1 MQNKFNAG
9 IVGLGVYVPER
20 VLTNFEL
27 ESILETS
34 DEWIRSR
41 TGIRERR
48 IAAPEQASS
57 DLAYEASRLALENA
71 KVSADEVDLIVC
83 STLSPDMPFPATG
96 CIVQEML
103 GAKKA
108 AAFDLEAGCSGFI
121 YGLSVA
127 QAFIAAG
134 IYKTVLVIGT
144 DVMSR
149 MVNWKDRDTCVLF
162 GDGAGAV
169 VLKPVKSDQGILS
182 VHLGSDG
189 SGADTLLVPAG
200 GSRMPFSEEAFA
212 RNLQYIH
219 MSGGDVFRF
228 AVKAMCNATTQVLD
242 GAGLKR
248 EDMDF
253 LVPHQANTRII
264 EAAAKRLKLP
274 LEKVVVT
281 VDRYGNNSTASVPL
295 ALEAAVRDG
304 RIKDGYNIVL
314 VGFGAGLTWGAVA
327 MRWCLPCVVN

>member
-1 MQNKFNAG
+1 MHKKFNAG
-9 IVGLGVYVPER
+9 IVGLGAYVPER
-20 VLTNFEL
+20 VLSNLEL

-34 DEWIRSR
+34 DEWIQSR

-57 DLAYEASRLALENA
+57 DLAFEAARMALENA
-71 KVSADEVDLIVC
+71 KVAADEVDLIVC
-83 STLSPDMPFPATG
+83 ATLSPDMPFPATG
-96 CIVQEML
+96 CIVQDML

-121 YGLSVA
+121 YGLAVA
-127 QAFIAAG
+127 QAFIIGG

-169 VLKPVKSDQGILS
+169 VLKPVESGGILS

-200 GSRMPFSEEAFA
+200 GSRMPFSQETFD

-219 MSGGDVFRF
+219 MSGGEVFKF
-228 AVKAMCNATTQVLD
+228 AVKAMCNATKQVLE
-242 GAGLKR
+242 GAGLKP
-248 EDMDF
+248 EDIGF

-264 EAAAKRLKLP
+264 ESAAKRLKLP
-274 LEKVVVT
+274 MEKVVVT

-295 ALEAAVRDG
+295 ALEEAVKDG
-304 RIKDGYNIVL
+304 RIKDGQNVIL

-327 MRWCLPCVVN
+327 MRWVSSCSL

>member
-9 IVGLGVYVPER
+9 IVGLGTYVPER
-20 VLTNFEL
+20 VLTNLEL
-27 ESILETS
+27 ESMLETS

-41 TGIRERR
+41 TGIKERR

-57 DLAYEASRLALENA
+57 DLAFEAARLALENG

-83 STLSPDMPFPATG
+83 ATLSPDMLFPATG
-96 CIVQEML
+96 CIVQDRL

-121 YGLSVA
+121 YGLAVA
-127 QAFIAAG
+127 QAFITSG

-149 MVNWKDRDTCVLF
+149 MVNWKERDTCVLF

-169 VLKPVKSDQGILS
+169 VVKPVESDQGILS

-200 GSRMPFSEEAFA
+200 GSRMPFSQETLD

-219 MSGGDVFRF
+219 MNGGEVFKF
-228 AVKAMCNATTQVLD
+228 AVKAMCNATKQVLD
-242 GAGLKR
+242 DAGLKQ
-248 EDMDF
+248 EDIDF

-264 EAAAKRLKLP
+264 ESAAKRLKLP

-295 ALEAAVRDG
+295 ALEEAVKDG
-304 RIKDGYNIVL
+304 RIKDGHNIVL

-327 MRWCLPCVVN
+327 IRWGSPASL

>member
-1 MQNKFNAG
+1 MQKKFNAG
-9 IVGLGVYVPER
+9 IVGLGTYVPDR
-20 VLTNFEL
+20 VLSNLEL

-57 DLAYEASRLALENA
+57 DLAFEAAKLALENA
-71 KVSADEVDLIVC
+71 KISADEVDLIVC
-83 STLSPDMPFPATG
+83 ATISPDMLFPATG
-96 CIVQEML
+96 CIVQELL

-121 YGLSVA
+121 YALAVG
-127 QAFIAAG
+127 QAFISSG

-149 MVNWKDRDTCVLF
+149 MVNWKEREICVLF
-162 GDGAGAV
+162 GDGAGAA
-169 VLKPVKSDQGILS
+169 VLKPVESDQGILA

-189 SGADTLLVPAG
+189 SGANTLLVPAG
-200 GSRMPFSEEAFA
+200 GSRMPFSQESLD

-219 MSGGDVFRF
+219 MSGGEVYKF
-228 AVKAMCNATTQVLD
+228 AVKAMCNATKQVLE
-242 GAGLKR
+242 GAGLKT
-248 EDMDF
+248 EDLGY

-264 EAAAKRLKLP
+264 EAAAKRLNLP
-274 LEKVVVT
+274 MDKIVVT

-295 ALEAAVRDG
+295 ALEEAVKDG
-304 RIKDGYNIVL
+304 RIKDGQNIVL

-327 MRWCLPCVVN
+327 IRWKDI